1 MEDVYKALIN
11 RQVRGILLDTYT
23 VGSRR
28 DLFNN
33 SQIHIDKV
41 LDYSSAYG
49 VVLAGEGKKLQ
60 RCFQAY
66 LNGRRSLVSQ
76 IIASN
81 VHTVQVSQQNECFVT
96 AATCYLH

>member
-11 RQVRGILLDTYT
+11 RQVQGILIDTYT

-33 SQIHIDKV
+33 THIRIDKV

-49 VVLAGEGKKLQ
+49 VVLAGPGRKLQ
-60 RCFQAY
+60 RCFQRY

-81 VHTVQVSQQNECFVT
+81 VHTIQVSQT
-96 AATCYLH
+96 KM